1 MPFREAHAITG
12 KAVQLAEKKDALL
25 AELSLTELKKLSK
38 KIEKDVYKYLDPM
51 TSISAKTSVG
61 GTAPSQVKKQ
71 IIRAKMDLK
80 I

>member
-1 MPFREAHAITG
+1 M
-12 KAVQLAEKKDALL
+12 AEKKDALL